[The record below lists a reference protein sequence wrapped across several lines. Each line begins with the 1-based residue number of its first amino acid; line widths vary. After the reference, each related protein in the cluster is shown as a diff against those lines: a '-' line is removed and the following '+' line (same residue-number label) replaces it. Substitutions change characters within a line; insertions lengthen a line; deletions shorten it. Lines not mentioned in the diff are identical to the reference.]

1 MSKDEKTSP
10 TNKKSD
16 DSLQN
21 FTTFLGAASLIG
33 ALTAGVNHPPEQ
45 PKGNETTENEP
56 PTSHTTRIMQNTAA
70 ALVGGGATA
79 YALARLRER
88 HNKKEEKKQEAEGRS
103 V

>member
-1 MSKDEKTSP
+1 MSND
-10 TNKKSD
+10 KKSD

-33 ALTAGVNHPPEQ
+33 ALTAGVNQPPEQ

-70 ALVGGGATA
+70 AVVGGGFTVA
-79 YALARLRER
+79 ALNRLRNR
-88 HNKKEEKKQEAEGRS
+88 EEKQKEKQKGEGRS